1 MTSNE
6 SMEMDWMLRPPL
18 DVQKDFARRARTL
31 RIEQNLSQVSLAE
44 RIGVAVGTVKRFEKT
59 GEIQFNHLLRMAL
72 VLGRLTEFDE
82 LFGISPKPQSLFML
96 KEEKSR
102 QRPRRK

>member
-6 SMEMDWMLRPPL
+6 SMEMDWLLRPPV
-18 DVQKDFARRARTL
+18 DVQKDLARRARAI

-44 RIGVAVGTVKRFEKT
+44 RIGVAVGTIKRFEKT
-59 GEIQFNHLLRMAL
+59 GEVQFNHLLRIAL
-72 VLGRLTEFDE
+72 VLGRLAEFDE
-82 LFGISPKPQSLFML
+82 LLGIASKPQSLFTL
-96 KEEKSR
+96 KDEKSR

>member
-31 RIEQNLSQVSLAE
+31 RIEQNFSQVSLAE

>member
-72 VLGRLTEFDE
+72 VLGRLDEFDE
-82 LFGISPKPQSLFML
+82 LFGISPKPQSLFRL
-96 KEEKSR
+96 KEEKLR